1 MEFTKAFTFVFD
13 DPDWLKKVAINA
25 LIGLIPIVGALYL
38 FGWGLE
44 VARRVAVRSAVVLP
58 DVDFG
63 TFLGHGFKAFVVSI
77 VYAIPV
83 FIITLPIVAIA
94 AIAEGARIDTDALY
108 TVVAISNVC
117 GGLLGVAY
125 GLLMGLLIPAALT
138 RTVVRGSIG
147 AGLQIGAVFGMVK
160 SAPGAYIL
168 TLLGTMVAGFLA
180 ALVGTLA
187 CGIGIVFTAAY
198 QQAVTGHLYG
208 QAYLQSD

>member
-1 MEFTKAFTFVFD
+1 MDFAKAFTFVFD

-44 VARRVAVRSAVVLP
+44 VARRVATRSAVPLP

-63 TFLGHGFKAFVVSI
+63 TFLGHGFKALVVSF
-77 VYAIPV
+77 VYSVPIL
-83 FIITLPIVAIA
+83 IITIPMIAVA
-94 AIAEGARIDTDALY
+94 AITEGARMDTDTLY
-108 TVVAISNVC
+108 TIVAVTNVC
-117 GGLLGVAY
+117 GGLLALIY

-160 SAPGAYIL
+160 AAPGAYIL

-180 ALVGTLA
+180 AIVGTLA
-187 CGIGIVFTAAY
+187 CGIGIVFTVAY
-198 QQAVTGHLYG
+198 QQVVTGHFYG
-208 QAYLQSD
+208 QAYRQSA